1 MKREELDFELPE
13 HLIARHPAA
22 ERADARLMVVRPDAG
37 TWQHHGFR
45 DFTRFLREG
54 DLLVLNDTKVVPA
67 RLALA
72 KTTGGMVE
80 GLFLEAEEEDAFAR
94 CLLSGGRLRPGV
106 ELVSEEGTPI
116 LRLEEKGERG
126 EWKVQNLTDQ
136 SWFSLLDRCGATPLP
151 PYIRRLRQAASMDL
165 DSDVDRVRYQTVW
178 ARSSGSVAA
187 PTASLHLDDALLAE
201 LEHGGV
207 ELGKLTLHVGQGTF
221 LPIAS
226 DVVEEHP
233 MHSERFTVDGALE
246 TQIANTRARG
256 GRVFAAGTTVCRALE
271 AWAVGHRGSTDLMIL
286 PGFAFQV
293 VDGLL
298 TNFHTPQS
306 TLLALVAGLAEHQG
320 AVAGLG
326 FVKEVYA
333 DAVKEQYRFFSYG
346 DASLWLP
353 QETQGS

>member
-1 MKREELDFELPE
+1 MPEE
-13 HLIARHPAA
+13 LIARHPAE
-22 ERADARLMVVRPDAG
+22 ERGASRLLVVDAKG
-37 TWQHHGFR
+37 GSWQHRAFS
-45 DFTRFLREG
+45 DFPQYLAKG

-67 RLALA
+67 RLSLA

-80 GLFLEAEEEDAFAR
+80 GLFLEETAEDLAR
-94 CLLSGGRLRPGV
+94 CMLSGGRLRPGV
-106 ELVSEEGTPI
+106 ELVHEGLPI

-126 EWKVQNLTDQ
+126 SWTVRNLTED
-136 SWFSLLDRCGATPLP
+136 SWYGLLDRCGSTPLP
-151 PYIRRLRQAASMDL
+151 PYIRRLRQADAMDL
-165 DSDVDRVRYQTVW
+165 DSEQDRARYQTVW
-178 ARSSGSVAA
+178 ARASGSVAA

-201 LEHGGV
+201 LEHTGV

-221 LPIAS
+221 LPVEAE
-226 DVVEEHP
+226 VVEEHP
-233 MHSERFTVDGALE
+233 MHAERFTVDGALE

-256 GRVFAAGTTVCRALE
+256 GRIFAAGTTVCRALE
-271 AWAVGHRGSTDLMIL
+271 AWALGHCDSTDLMIL
-286 PGFAFQV
+286 PGFEFRV

-306 TLLALVAGLAEHQG
+306 TLLALVAGLAQNQG

-333 DAVKEQYRFFSYG
+333 DAVKERYRFFSYG

-353 QETQGS
+353 GS